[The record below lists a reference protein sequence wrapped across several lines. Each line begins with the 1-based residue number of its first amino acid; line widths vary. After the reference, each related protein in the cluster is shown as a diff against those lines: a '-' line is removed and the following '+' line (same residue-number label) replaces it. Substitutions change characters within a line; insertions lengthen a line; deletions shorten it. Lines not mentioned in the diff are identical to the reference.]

1 MTRVKRGIN
10 ANKKRKNLLAETK
23 GYKWGRNNKF
33 ALAKEAYM
41 KAKTYAYR
49 DRRTKKRVRRSL
61 WQVQINAACRMNG
74 TTYSKLINALKVHKI
89 EINRK
94 VLSQIIND
102 KPEAFQTI
110 LKTAEIK

>member
-1 MTRVKRGIN
+1 MTRVKRGMG
-10 ANKKRKNLLAETK
+10 ANKKRKNLLSETK

-33 ALAKEAYM
+33 AAAKEAYM

-49 DRRTKKRVRRSL
+49 DRRTKKRVRRNL
-61 WQVQINAACRMNG
+61 WQVQINAACRING
-74 TTYSKLINALKVHKI
+74 ISYSKFINALKIHKI

-102 KPEAFQTI
+102 KPEAFQAI